1 MPRREKLPLLIVEDD
16 AHVRYLMEVA
26 AQRSELFEPIMA
38 AADGQAALDVLR
50 AADVTRLPGL
60 IVSDLSM
67 PRLNGLELLRVL
79 KNDATL
85 HSIPV
90 AIITSSDA
98 PNDREL
104 ALAAGACSFIAK
116 PYGVEALTR
125 AFVAMRDMGTEV
137 SRPVGEAQSTS

>member
-1 MPRREKLPLLIVEDD
+1 MPRPEKLPLLIVEDD
-16 AHVRYLMEVA
+16 AHIRYLMEVA
-26 AQRSELFEPIMA
+26 AQRAGLFEPITV
-38 AADGQAALDVLR
+38 AADGQAALDLLR
-50 AADVTRLPGL
+50 AADVAHLPGL

-67 PRLNGLELLRVL
+67 PRLTGLELLRVL

-98 PNDREL
+98 PNDRAL

-116 PYGVEALTR
+116 PYGVDALTR
-125 AFVAMRDMGTEV
+125 AFVAMRDTCMEI
-137 SRPVGEAQSTS
+137 SRPVGQAHSTD